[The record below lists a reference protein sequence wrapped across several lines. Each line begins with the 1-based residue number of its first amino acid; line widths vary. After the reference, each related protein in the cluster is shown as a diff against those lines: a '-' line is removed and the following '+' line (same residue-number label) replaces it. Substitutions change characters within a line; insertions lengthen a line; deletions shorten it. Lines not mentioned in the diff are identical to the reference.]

1 MGGGKETPR
10 QKMISMMYI
19 VLTALLALNVS
30 KQILDAF
37 VAIEANIQKSALT
50 QLGRGDEMRSEL
62 KQELAASKGEDGV
75 DKRRKIDAALK
86 SIALIDKEAALVIKQ
101 LDDTK
106 LLLIEKL
113 GEISKN
119 EQPAPNNQE
128 KIVWSRY
135 SQNQPLLPT
144 KLNLTALEAK
154 DEFDTPMRELGIK
167 ELEDIDPN
175 GVGMK
180 NVWNPYKLFRKRLV
194 ELCGTYSGNEKSF
207 KVVLNGSVD
216 NFKDNS
222 DLEKKAEKLIR
233 QGNKIN
239 ESEDLE
245 TLISLY
251 CELTKLEK
259 DKYGHDGDITEN
271 VHWLGRTFFHSPM
284 IAAIAS
290 LSSLQYDVLAARAK
304 ALALIKGRISTGEYS
319 FNKIEALAR
328 PSVAV
333 VEVGDKFEVFISM
346 AAYDTDKPLKF
357 KDNKYPGTLKGI
369 KDGVATL
376 ELTASGSNEMV
387 IKGTVGI
394 AKKDLSMKY
403 DKFETKVFVAQKSG
417 GSIGLPDVAVLYE
430 DWDNKVT
437 AKLGGSNVRITSV
450 TCGGR
455 PCVKKGDYYIARV
468 AANAPTTSIVVSGKD
483 KDDKP
488 VSFKQTVKLRPFP
501 KPQVIN
507 STMSSK
513 GGVLYVGLKGS
524 VLEGVNFTVTE
535 MKIGNTKVNNSVV
548 PANALR
554 AYGPGSVVGV
564 KGKCKNNN
572 NGKIISFEGQFE
584 IQ

>member
-37 VAIEANIQKSALT
+37 VAIEGNIQKGALT
-50 QLGRGDEMRSEL
+50 QLGRGDDLRTEL
-62 KQELAASKGEDGV
+62 KSALAEAGGPDGLE
-75 DKRRKIDAALK
+75 KRKKIESALK
-86 SIALIDKEAALVIKQ
+86 SIAEIDKEAAIVIKN
-101 LDDTK
+101 LDDAK

-113 GEISKN
+113 GEIKAN
-119 EQPAPNNQE
+119 EPAAPNNEE
-128 KIVWSRY
+128 KILWVKY
-135 SQNQPLLPT
+135 DANQPLMPS
-144 KLNLTALEAK
+144 KLNLTALQAK
-154 DEFDTPMRELGIK
+154 DEFDTPMRELGVK
-167 ELEDIDPN
+167 ELKEIDPN

-180 NVWNPYKLFRKRLV
+180 QVWEPYKLFRKRLI
-194 ELCGTYSGNEKSF
+194 ELCGTYAGNEKAF

-216 NFKDNS
+216 QFKDNT
-222 DLEKKAEKLIR
+222 DLEKQVKDLILK
-233 QGNKIN
+233 GNRVN
-239 ESEDLE
+239 TADDEEALV
-245 TLISLY
+245 TMY

-259 DKYGHDGDITEN
+259 DKYGHDGDIEQD
-271 VHWLGRTFFHSPM
+271 VHWLGRTFFHAPM
-284 IAAIAS
+284 IAALAS
-290 LSSLQYDVLAARAK
+290 LSSLQYDVLTARAK
-304 ALALIKGRISTGEYS
+304 ALSLIKGRISTGEYS

-333 VEVGDKFEVFISM
+333 VETGDKFEVYVSM

-357 KDNKYPGTLKGI
+357 KDNKFPGTLKEI

-376 ELTASGSNEMV
+376 EMTASGSNEMI

-403 DKFETKVFVAQKSG
+403 DDFECKVFVAQKSG

-437 AKLGGSNVRITSV
+437 AKLGGSNVRISSV

-455 PCVKKGDYYIARV
+455 PCVKKGDYYIARIV
-468 AANAPTTSIVVSGKD
+468 ANAPTTKIVVTGKD
-483 KDDKP
+483 KDDKS
-488 VSFKQTVKLRPFP
+488 VSFSQTVKMRPFP

-507 STMSSK
+507 STLSSK

-524 VLEGVNFTVTE
+524 VLEGVTFTVTE
-535 MKIGNTKVNNSVV
+535 MKIGNTKVNSSVV
-548 PANALR
+548 PATALR

-572 NGKIISFEGQFE
+572 NGKIVSFEGQFE